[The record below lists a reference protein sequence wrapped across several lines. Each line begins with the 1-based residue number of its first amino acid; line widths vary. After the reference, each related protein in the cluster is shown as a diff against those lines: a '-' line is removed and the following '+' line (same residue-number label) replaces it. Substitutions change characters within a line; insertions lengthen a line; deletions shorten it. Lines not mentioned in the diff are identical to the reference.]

1 MSNSTV
7 FSRPTD
13 VETPTNFFIDYINEI
28 TGGSWSLA
36 ISSIVFSVVF
46 LSLNRRTSARRS
58 YAGAS
63 FALLINTV
71 ILVGLGGLSSQALI
85 IAILLVVLAVVITGG
100 NR

>member
-1 MSNSTV
+1 MSNTV
-7 FSRPTD
+7 FKRPTD
-13 VETPTNFFIDYINEI
+13 IETPTNFFIEYINEI
-28 TGGSWSLA
+28 TGGSWTLA

-46 LSLNRRTSARRS
+46 LSLNRRTTARRS

-71 ILVGLGGLSSQALI
+71 LLVGLGGLSSQALI

-100 NR
+100 NN